1 MRQQKF
7 FSLLLVSVSLII
19 FGGVGYLLALEGVAF
34 FLALKSFF
42 IAVLSFGGFL
52 LLFFVSTAALL
63 GFLEFLSGLF
73 KKKPQKV

>member
-7 FSLLLVSVSLII
+7 FTLLLVSVGLII

-42 IAVLSFGGFL
+42 IAVLSFGGIL
-52 LLFFVSTAALL
+52 LLFFLSTAALL
-63 GFLEFLSGLF
+63 AILEFLTSLF
-73 KKKPQKV
+73 KKKP